1 MLQSILIIFIYS
13 TFAIDFF
20 IWPIPSEAS
29 TKNLIKKNNRPIAL
43 LLALVFILN
52 IIFYLSPLF
61 LAVYHLLK
69 NSTELTS
76 KDQFFIGFTFATIGR
91 LTSLFG
97 SHALRTSKDLV
108 CEKSIF
114 RFTRNPISLG
124 MHLTVLGMLI
134 IFNFW
139 YLWAGFLLYL
149 INIHYKILIEEKE
162 LIEKYGAP
170 YKAYYSLTPRYLLW

>member
-1 MLQSILIIFIYS
+1 MLQSLLIIFIYS
-13 TFAIDFF
+13 SFAIDFL

-29 TKNLIKKNNRPIAL
+29 TKSLIKKNSRVIAL
-43 LLALVFILN
+43 LLALIFILN

-69 NSTELTS
+69 NSSELTS
-76 KDQFFIGFTFATIGR
+76 KGQFVIGFTFAIVGR

-97 SHALRTSKDLV
+97 SHALRASTTLV
-108 CEKSIF
+108 CKKSVF

-124 MHLTVLGMLI
+124 MHLTVFGTLI
-134 IFNFW
+134 IFNLW
-139 YLWAGFLLYL
+139 YLWVAFLLYL
-149 INIHYKILIEEKE
+149 LNIHYKIMIEEKE

-170 YKAYYSLTPRYLLW
+170 YKAYCSLTPRYLIW